1 MDGAIGSG
9 HGTKSKN
16 TEKTSMEKYG
26 NGIIIFEANTP
37 PKAGAAM
44 QRRQM
49 CVNPKGQH
57 DNNLAQIPAAAA
69 AVTKD
74 GWSTNGGTRGCKR
87 ILPGRVTRLLL
98 AGQ

>member
-1 MDGAIGSG
+1 
-9 HGTKSKN
+9 
-16 TEKTSMEKYG
+16 MEKYG
-26 NGIIIFEANTP
+26 NGKIMFEANTP
-37 PKAGAAM
+37 PL

-69 AVTKD
+69 AAVTKD
-74 GWSTNGGTRGCKR
+74 GGSTNGGGGDVGGASK
-87 ILPGRVTRLLL
+87 PGRVTKLIL